1 MKIKNLWTAFVGCA
15 LVALSTMSVFAQ
27 VGRIE
32 GSVVKK
38 GTTEPIVGAEVQIA
52 RTDIKGNYDIK
63 TDKKGNFLHAGV
75 PYVGTYTIIISAP
88 GFAPYFMT
96 SIRPTGE
103 LLKVELEAGD
113 GRKLTL
119 EDVKKI
125 QGSPAGGGAQK
136 QMSAAEM
143 KKAQEEYDKKKAEIE
158 SQNKKNKED
167 FENMKKYFDQGQQMA
182 ANKDYNGAVTAYNE
196 AAKID
201 PEQQAIW
208 ANLALALYN
217 RGVTNLNDSLKDPSK
232 RDPAKQDFNDSVSAI
247 GKALTLVETQLADP
261 AKGAQAKKSKSQY
274 LKIKADSESLLARR
288 LGVAEMATAAV
299 KDYKEAG
306 DLSDNPADKKSYELK
321 GAETLFDSG
330 KAEEAVAAYQAILT
344 SDPENIEALYKLGLA
359 YASVAKFQDSAN
371 TLQKFLDKA
380 PETDSRVPEVKA
392 VIKDLVVGNNLQPP
406 KSEPTR
412 GRAPA
417 KRKP

>member
-1 MKIKNLWTAFVGCA
+1 MKIMKLMSVFISCA
-15 LVALSTMSVFAQ
+15 LVSLAAMSVFAQ

-52 RTDIKGNYDIK
+52 RTDIKGNYDVK
-63 TDKKGNFLHAGV
+63 TDKKGVFLHAGV

-96 SIRPTGE
+96 GIRPTGE
-103 LLKVELEAGD
+103 VMKVELEPGD

-119 EDVKKI
+119 DDVKKM
-125 QGSPAGGGAQK
+125 QSSPGGSAQK

-158 SQNKKNKED
+158 AQNKRNKED
-167 FENMKKYFDQGQQMA
+167 FENMKKFFEQGQQLA

-217 RGVTNLNDSLKDPSK
+217 RGVTNLNESLKDVSK
-232 RDPAKQDFNDSVSAI
+232 RDLAKQDFNDSINAV
-247 GKALTLVETQLADP
+247 GKALALVEPQLADP

-288 LGVAEMATAAV
+288 LGAGDMAAAAV

-306 DLSDNPADKKSYELK
+306 DLSDNPADKKNFELK

-330 KAEEAVAAYQAILT
+330 KAEEAVAAYQGILT

-380 PETDSRVPEVKA
+380 PETDPRVPEVKA

-406 KSEPTR
+406 KSEPSR

-417 KRKP
+417 KRRP